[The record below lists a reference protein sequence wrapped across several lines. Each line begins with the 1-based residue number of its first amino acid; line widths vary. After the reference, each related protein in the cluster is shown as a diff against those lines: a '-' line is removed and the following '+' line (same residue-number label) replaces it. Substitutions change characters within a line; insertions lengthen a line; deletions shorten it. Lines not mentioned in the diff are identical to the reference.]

1 MATNITEADMH
12 TLKKKISDFYHY
24 SQSGADFTHDMHEK
38 ANSIKPVALG
48 PLKAEFS
55 ATKNL
60 NTSPGRSSFKS
71 MRSMV
76 TKENLQDPTG
86 DDEDHPGVR
95 TIKMLKTKSSTV
107 NKELK
112 NPREF
117 EAFVDNI
124 TDRYIPAILIAP
136 TTPCAKLVIF
146 YHANAEDIGQS
157 QSFCKDINDK
167 LEVKFSQL
175 VLLFDSRISR
185 LFDIPWRSLR
195 KIDHRRYRA
204 CLELCY

>member
-1 MATNITEADMH
+1 MATNITESEVFS
-12 TLKKKISDFYHY
+12 LKKKISDYYHY

-38 ANSIKPVALG
+38 ANAIKPVALG

-60 NTSPGRSSFKS
+60 NASPGRSSFKS

-76 TKENLQDPTG
+76 TIENMHDQAGEED
-86 DDEDHPGVR
+86 DHPGVR
-95 TIKMLKTKSSTV
+95 TIKKLQTKPSSV

-117 EAFVDNI
+117 ESFVDNI

-157 QSFCKDINDK
+157 YSFCKDINDK
-167 LEVKFSQL
+167 LEVIRLSS
-175 VLLFDSRISR
+175 VLLSDS
-185 LFDIPWRSLR
+185 
-195 KIDHRRYRA
+195 
-204 CLELCY
+204 